1 MRICF
6 VAHQATKEGAG
17 RFMLDE
23 IEYLRRAGHEVLAI
37 LPREGALT
45 KTLAERRIEFRIV
58 PTTWWTRAALKTTE
72 PDYPASIVAARRIA
86 TELRDWR
93 ADIAY
98 THTIVV
104 PTGALG
110 AVFAGIPHVWHI
122 HEFSYHPAAVEMA
135 IEKPL
140 LARFI
145 AQTSNLVFFNSKA
158 VAAEWDGHLGSAP
171 NALVYNWVTPNG
183 TGSKI
188 DISDLTARELLADR
202 NTFVMAM
209 VGSLVRWKR
218 QTDAIE
224 ATAQLLGEGLDVAL
238 VIVGPSTDAKFA
250 AELHALI
257 QERGLSGR
265 VRLVGYTEH
274 PEAILRAANVAVVCS
289 DREPF
294 GRVTIEAMA
303 QGTPV
308 VATNSGGTPEIIE
321 DGVSGLLF
329 PTGDSSALAAHIR
342 TLVSNPDRLA
352 QLGASA
358 KERARL
364 FQNADDVMQPV
375 IGRLQSLVGTGNPS
389 SPLGGFIGLGIDTCP
404 AAPTPPQSV
413 IGRLRSLIVRS

>member
-6 VAHQATKEGAG
+6 VGHQGTKEGAG

-45 KTLAERRIEFRIV
+45 KTLTERRVEFRIV

-72 PDYPASIVAARRIA
+72 PDYAASMVAARRIA

-104 PTGALG
+104 PIGALG
-110 AVFAGIPHVWHI
+110 AVLAGIPHVWHI

-135 IEKPL
+135 IPKAL

-145 AQTSNLVFFNSKA
+145 EQTSNLVFFNSKA
-158 VAAEWDGHLGSAP
+158 VAAEWDGLLPNAP
-171 NALVYNWVTPNG
+171 NALVYNWVTPKDG
-183 TGSKI
+183 GSEI
-188 DISDLTARELLADR
+188 DISDLTARKLLCDEK
-202 NTFVMAM
+202 TFVMAM

-218 QTDAIE
+218 QSDAIE
-224 ATAQLLGEGLDVAL
+224 ATAQLLDEGHDVAL
-238 VIVGPSTDAKFA
+238 IIVGPSTDAKFA

-257 QERGLSGR
+257 HRRGLSGR
-265 VRLVGYTEH
+265 VRVVGYTEH
-274 PEAILRAANVAVVCS
+274 PDAILRAANVAVVCS

-308 VATNSGGTPEIIE
+308 IATDSGGTLEIIE

-329 PTGDSSALAAHIR
+329 PTGDASALAAHIR
-342 TLVSNPDRLA
+342 TLLNDRERLA
-352 QLGASA
+352 RLGASA
-358 KERARL
+358 MERAKL

-375 IGRLQSLVGTGNPS
+375 IRHLECLVGAGNPS
-389 SPLGGFIGLGIDTCP
+389 SPLGGFIGLGINLAS
-404 AAPTPPQSV
+404 AAPTPSQSV
-413 IGRLRSLIVRS
+413 MGRLRSLIARS